1 MDLEIIKDALEN
13 SLSLLN
19 EELESVTFDE
29 LKEEYIIV
37 IQKIENAIIVLE
49 KNG

>member
-19 EELESVTFDE
+19 KELESVTFDE
-29 LKEEYIIV
+29 LKEEYIIA